1 MRALTL
7 HQPYATAMALG
18 LKRIETRS
26 WSTAYRGPVVIHAA
40 LATGPEQRGYWTA
53 IHAED
58 RPVFAKAGYH
68 FLKALPLMQP
78 VAVGNLI
85 DCVPVE
91 TFTAPAQ
98 GIITGRAFRTP
109 SGDLLALTDLE
120 RRWGDY
126 TPGRFA
132 WIFLNVTRLDHSRL
146 VTGYQGLW
154 HYRHGDITPPPVTSV
169 PYSGNPKSQAAKS

>member
-7 HQPYATAMALG
+7 HQPYASAMALG
-18 LKRIETRS
+18 LKRYETRG
-26 WSTAYRGPVVIHAA
+26 WSTPYRGPVVIHAA
-40 LATGPEQRGYWTA
+40 LATGIVQQAAWAA

-91 TFTAPAQ
+91 ECPH
-98 GIITGRAFRTP
+98 
-109 SGDLLALTDLE
+109 LALE
-120 RRWGDY
+120 HRWGNY
-126 TPGRFA
+126 TSGRFA
-132 WIFLNVTRLDHSRL
+132 WIFANIRRLDHPRL

-154 HYRHGDITPPPVTSV
+154 HYRHGDIQPPPVSSASV
-169 PYSGNPKSQAAKS
+169 PSVSPLVPSV